1 MPIDAKQDEQE
12 YKKRLEAVAQ
22 YQAGDL
28 PDPNDAAAA
37 VRPLTPMTAA
47 DCIKYIPKSYI
58 LDGLIED
65 ETITLFAGKEKIG
78 KTYVLMHMALSMA
91 AERPWMD
98 MQTMTDAKGKILWLD
113 FDMNRNTTLRR
124 MNEITNGIEEAW
136 NVREPHLFDNFLM
149 MDAESFREAGYSDKV
164 QFFNESTA
172 VQGLEEF
179 IIANNV
185 KVCFIDNLV
194 EIEGDAEEN
203 SSNDIQKV
211 FSGLKRLRDVTHA
224 SFILIHHTTKDGFRG
239 RGSSAIF
246 GETDLNLQ
254 LEPCTQQ
261 DQLILKT
268 DGARNT
274 AKKDIG
280 MMKKFFH
287 RLDDDGEILK
297 DANGHYIYNFK
308 LDRIDTNGLR
318 VEESEEDK
326 EARIN
331 EKNISVIRA
340 LFASGKTFDSKNKI
354 YSATFEPDYE
364 GEKFYSKQSANQSI
378 DIAIGMGLIT
388 RTGGKY
394 QKADQ
399 DDQEHLP
406 LGDGVMGWDDT
417 IEQDEKPEKKPQ
429 RRKKAQ

>member
-1 MPIDAKQDEQE
+1 MPIDVRQDDAD
-12 YKKRLEAVAQ
+12 YKKRQDFVAQ

-37 VRPLTPMTAA
+37 VRPLVPITAA
-47 DCIKYIPKSYI
+47 DCIEYIPRSYI

-65 ETITLFAGKEKIG
+65 ETVTLFSGKEKIG
-78 KTYVLMHMALSMA
+78 KTYVLMHLAFSMA
-91 AERPWMD
+91 AERPWLD
-98 MQTMTDAKGKILWLD
+98 MPTMTDAKGKVLWLD

-136 NVREPHLFDNFLM
+136 NVRDPHLFDNFLM

-164 QFFNESTA
+164 QFFDEGAA

-179 IIANNV
+179 IITHNV

-268 DGARNT
+268 DGARNS
-274 AKKDIG
+274 ARKDIG
-280 MMKKFFH
+280 MMKKFFT

-297 DANGHYIYNFK
+297 DANGHYICNFK

-331 EKNISVIRA
+331 EKNIAVIRA
-340 LFASGKTFDSKNKI
+340 LFASGRTFDSKNKI
-354 YSATFEPDYE
+354 YSATFAPDYK

-388 RTGGKY
+388 RAGGKY
-394 QKADQ
+394 QRADQ
-399 DDQEHLP
+399 DDQEQLP
-406 LGDGVMGWDDT
+406 LGDDGIGWDDP
-417 IEQDEKPEKKPQ
+417 IEQDEKPKKKP
-429 RRKKAQ
+429 RNRKKSR